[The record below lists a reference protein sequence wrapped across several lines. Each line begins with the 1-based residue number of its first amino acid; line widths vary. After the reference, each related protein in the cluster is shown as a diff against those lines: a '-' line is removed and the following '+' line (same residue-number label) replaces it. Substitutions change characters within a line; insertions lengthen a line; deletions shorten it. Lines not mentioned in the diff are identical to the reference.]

1 MMQEKEVARRM
12 FDDISPDDVV
22 ADVGANVG
30 IYSSFIVRQVKSGL
44 VLCFEP
50 EPKTQARLCQ
60 NLELNSS
67 DDNWRIVGLALSD
80 SAGTTTLETTGD
92 EIGEGGHRFSEDGD
106 FTVRTER
113 MDELFAKGDIPQPTV
128 VKMDVE
134 GAEYLVL
141 RGMERLLSNV
151 RSLYIEVHPGE
162 IIGGDFDDIQHL
174 LERNGFEIQNLGKRS
189 EIFHIVATNTRVSQ

>member
-1 MMQEKEVARRM
+1 M
-12 FDDISPDDVV
+12 FDEISSDDVV

-30 IYSSFIVRQVKSGL
+30 IYSSFIVRQVESGR

-50 EPKTQARLCQ
+50 EPKTQTRLRQ
-60 NLELNSS
+60 NLELNSPS
-67 DDNWRIVGLALSD
+67 GNWRIIGLALSD
-80 SAGTTTLETTGD
+80 SAGTTALETTGD
-92 EIGEGGHRFSEDGD
+92 EIGQGGHRFSEDSD
-106 FTVRTER
+106 SDLTVRTER

-141 RGMERLLSNV
+141 RGMEGLLSKL
-151 RSLYIEVHPGE
+151 RSLYIEVHPRE
-162 IIGGDFDDIQHL
+162 IIGGDFDNIQDL

-189 EIFHIVATNTRVSQ
+189 DTFHIVATNTRISQ